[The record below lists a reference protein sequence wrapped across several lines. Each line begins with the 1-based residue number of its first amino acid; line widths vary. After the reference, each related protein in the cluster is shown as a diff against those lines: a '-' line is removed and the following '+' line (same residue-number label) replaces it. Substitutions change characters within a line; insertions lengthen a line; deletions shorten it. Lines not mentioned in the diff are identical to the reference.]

1 MKARCRTVSRLTA
14 ATFPLAMLALSLV
27 SPQARAQEPGR
38 RGDQGPRV
46 VSPEVSPERKIAF
59 RILAPKASAVR
70 LMGSDIPAA
79 GRGVDMTKSAEGVWE
94 AALGPVDPGAYR
106 YRFDVDGVPVM
117 DPRNPS
123 TSESNANSWSLV
135 VVPGSDLMDTRDVP
149 HGAVAEVTYHS
160 RSLGRARRMHV
171 YTPPGYESGTEKYPI
186 FYLLHG
192 ASDCDDSWTSV
203 GRAGFILDNLIA
215 AGKAKPMVVVM
226 PAGHTGPFQRR
237 EPGAPRPAV
246 DDFAR
251 DFLEDIMPLAEKSY
265 RVHTDR
271 KHRAIAGLSM
281 GGGQTLN
288 ISIRNLEKFGYIGV
302 FSSGVFGIAG
312 GGRGGGG
319 PGGAP
324 RPSWEEEHKEALG
337 NAELKK
343 GLELVWFATGK
354 EDFLIETSRQTVA
367 LFQKHGFGPVY
378 KETAGGHTWLNWREY
393 LIEFAGLLYTEGAAA
408 RARGADLSG
417 SWAAEFDTQIG
428 RQKYVFALKVEG
440 EAVKG
445 QAISEIGGEKRTTD
459 LTEGK
464 LAGDEIR
471 FVEML
476 DFQGNTIRIA
486 YTGKVSADRIDF
498 RRQVGEIATEEL
510 VARRAGAQPAA
521 EPSSPPT
528 SQPAAEGSPPPP
540 APPAGF
546 DARREGAPEGKTE
559 ALEYDSKSI
568 GMKRRLYVYTPPGYG
583 AEGRKHPVLYLLHGI
598 GDEEGDW
605 LEKGA
610 AGAILDNLLA
620 DGKIEPMV
628 VVMPNGRAAP
638 GMTPRTPWNEQ
649 GPAFEAFEKDLLQ
662 DIIPLIESRYSVHAD
677 RKHRAIAG
685 LSMGGGQSLNFGL
698 GRLEAFAWIGAFSP
712 APNTKR
718 AAELIPDPDRARR
731 EISLLWL
738 SCGDRDGLMRLSRGF
753 HDALEEMKVP
763 HAWHIGS
770 GGHAWPVWKSDL
782 YFLSQRLFK

>member
-1 MKARCRTVSRLTA
+1 
-14 ATFPLAMLALSLV
+14 MLALSLV
-27 SPQARAQEPGR
+27 STPEVQTQEPGR

-46 VSPEVSPERKIAF
+46 VSPEVSPDRKVAF
-59 RILAPKASAVR
+59 RILAPKAAAVR
-70 LMGSDIPAA
+70 LTGSDIPAI
-79 GRGVDMTKSAEGVWE
+79 GRGADMTKNAEGVWE
-94 AALGPVDPGAYR
+94 ATLGPVDPGAYR

-160 RSLGRARRMHV
+160 KSLGRARRMHV
-171 YTPPGYESGTEKYPI
+171 YTPPGYESGTERYPI

-237 EPGAPRPAV
+237 APGEPRPSV
-246 DDFAR
+246 DEFTR
-251 DFLEDIMPLAEKSY
+251 DFLEDIMPLAEKTY
-265 RVHTDR
+265 RVHADR

-288 ISIRNLEKFGYIGV
+288 IAIRNLERFGYVGV

-312 GGRGGGG
+312 GRRGGDQ
-319 PGGAP
+319 GGAP
-324 RPSWEEEHKEALG
+324 RPSWEEEHREALG
-337 NAELKK
+337 NADLRK

-367 LFQKHGFGPVY
+367 LLEKHGFDVVF
-378 KETAGGHTWLNWREY
+378 KETGGGHTWINWREY
-393 LIEFAGLLYTEGAAA
+393 LVEFAALLFKDGAAA
-408 RARGADLSG
+408 RARTAVVSG

-428 RQKYVFALKVEG
+428 KQKYLFTLEVDG

-445 QAISEIGGEKRTTD
+445 QAVSEIGGEKRTTS
-459 LTEGK
+459 LSEGK
-464 LAGDEIR
+464 LSGDEIR

-476 DFQGNTIRIA
+476 DFQGNTLRIA

-498 RRQVGEIATEEL
+498 RREVGDFATEEL
-510 VARRAGAQPAA
+510 VARRLGSQEPAA
-521 EPSSPPT
+521 ETRAPA
-528 SQPAAEGSPPPP
+528 PAAPD
-540 APPAGF
+540 GF
-546 DARREGAPEGKTE
+546 DARREGTPRGKTE
-559 ALEYDSKSI
+559 SVEYDSKSI
-568 GMKRRLYVYTPPGYG
+568 GIRRKLLVYTPPGYG
-583 AEGRKHPVLYLLHGI
+583 GDRKYPVLYLLHGI

-605 LEKGA
+605 LEKGSA
-610 AGAILDNLLA
+610 DAILDNLHA
-620 DGKIEPMV
+620 DGKVEPMI
-628 VVMPNGRAAP
+628 VVMPNGRAAA
-638 GMTPRTPWNEQ
+638 GMTPRTPWGEQ
-649 GPAFEAFEKDLLQ
+649 GPAFEAFEKDLLE
-662 DIIPLIESRYSVHAD
+662 DVIPLIESRYSVKSD
-677 RKHRAIAG
+677 RKHRALAG

-698 GRLEAFAWIGAFSP
+698 GHLDAFSWVGAFSP

-718 AAELIPDPDRARR
+718 AGELIPDADRARR
-731 EISLLWL
+731 DLSLLWL
-738 SCGDRDGLMRLSRGF
+738 SCGDQDGLMRVSRGF
-753 HDALEEMKVP
+753 HDALEELKVP

-770 GGHAWPVWKSDL
+770 GGHTWPVWKSDL
-782 YFLSQRLFK
+782 WFFSQRLFR